1 MLSQK
6 GEKGCKHLNQQVCFT
21 GVWTHRVHVHQPSC
35 FLSWVLHPV
44 EAEAGV
50 HLVGE
55 LAALQPL
62 EGRQRGAIVPGWHK
76 HGPGS

>member
-1 MLSQK
+1 M
-6 GEKGCKHLNQQVCFT
+6 T
-21 GVWTHRVHVHQPSC
+21 YRMHVDQPAG
-35 FLSWVLHPV
+35 FLSRLLHPV

-62 EGRQRGAIVPGWHK
+62 EGRHGGAIVPGSNTHNSYIK
-76 HGPGS
+76 FMVYFCQILSND

>member
-1 MLSQK
+1 M
-6 GEKGCKHLNQQVCFT
+6 
-21 GVWTHRVHVHQPSC
+21 THRMHVDQPARLLPRLFHS
-35 FLSWVLHPV
+35 V

-62 EGRQRGAIVPGWHK
+62 EGGHRGAIVPGSNTHNSHIK
-76 HGPGS
+76 LMASFCNLLRCLTGVT

>member
-1 MLSQK
+1 M
-6 GEKGCKHLNQQVCFT
+6 
-21 GVWTHRVHVHQPSC
+21 HVDQPAR
-35 FLSWVLHPV
+35 FLPGLFHPV

-62 EGRQRGAIVPGWHK
+62 ESGHGRAIVPGGGRGAQQSCEVTGIVYRADKTHAMR
-76 HGPGS
+76 SS